1 MSTWFVSTVGQ
12 LVKLRPI
19 GNRPSGGR
27 YHDLRRS
34 IPITVA
40 LMAFATTGSLCA
52 QEPSIADRYLT
63 AIARQTWTSR
73 DATIASIRTPAEVE
87 QRQQFVR
94 AKLVELL
101 GGFPERNPLNARI
114 TGSFARDGYRVEK
127 LIFESRPKFYV
138 TADVYVPTAG
148 HAPYPAVLGVA
159 GHSDASKADPVYQR
173 GWIALAKR
181 GYLVVAFDPPGQGER
196 SQYFDPELGRS
207 RVGIG
212 TPEHS
217 NAGLQCIL
225 AGSNLAQYVV
235 WDGIRAVDYLLT
247 RGDVDP
253 KRLAVAGNSGGGMQA
268 AYLAALEPRLA
279 AAAPSCFLTTS
290 EKLWTDLGPQDAE
303 QNIIGSLAAGLDLKD
318 FALAFAPRPFQ
329 FLTATRDF
337 FPIVGAH
344 EAFAEAR
351 HIYEIMG
358 HAERVNFF
366 EYDDTHGWSQPRRE
380 ATYRWFQKWLND
392 QPLDEGAETQF
403 DVEPEPALWATPT
416 GQLETSLKGE
426 TVQSLN
432 AQLAERLAKQRPKLS
447 GDALKR
453 AIASRIGVPLIREP
467 RVPAVAHLGE
477 EGRDGYRIEKLTLE
491 TESGVRIPARLC
503 IPSSGPALMPAVLY
517 VNPNGGRPDAD
528 IEALARAGQ
537 IVLAPDLR
545 GWDATESDRAA
556 RPPHTS
562 LYRTS
567 MRAMLVGR
575 TMPGMQSTDLLGAF
589 DYLASLPNVDAARI
603 GLFAKGNAIAVALY
617 AAALE
622 PGIRKVICEG
632 GPVSYLEIVRE
643 RFHGEIADLI
653 VPGVL
658 QSFDLPEVA
667 AAISPRALWIVNPR
681 MPSGAREA
689 PAIAAA
695 QYNPAQAANF
705 RLLERPAGWP
715 LAKFYGP
722 WLAR

>member
-1 MSTWFVSTVGQ
+1 LTV
-12 LVKLRPI
+12 LVT
-19 GNRPSGGR
+19 
-27 YHDLRRS
+27 S
-34 IPITVA
+34 IAI
-40 LMAFATTGSLCA
+40 GSLWA

-63 AIARQTWTSR
+63 AIASQAWTAR
-73 DATIASIRTPAEVE
+73 NATIASIRTPAEVE
-87 QRQQFVR
+87 QRQRFIR
-94 AKLVELL
+94 SKLTELL
-101 GGFPERNPLNARI
+101 GGFPERTPLHARI

-127 LIFESRPKFYV
+127 LIFESRPRFYV
-138 TADVYVPTAG
+138 TADLYVPTSG
-148 HAPYPAVLGVA
+148 HAPFPAVLGVA
-159 GHSDASKADPVYQR
+159 GHSDASKAEPLYQR
-173 GWIALAKR
+173 GWISLAKR
-181 GYLVVAFDPPGQGER
+181 GYLVLAFDPPGQGER
-196 SQYFDPELGRS
+196 SEYFDAELGRS

-212 TPEHS
+212 TPEHT

-225 AGSNLAQYVV
+225 TGASLAQYVV

-247 RGDVDP
+247 RKDVDP
-253 KRLAVAGNSGGGMQA
+253 KRLAVAGNSGGGMQS

-279 AAAPSCFLTTS
+279 AAAPSCFLTSS

-303 QNIIGSLAAGLDLKD
+303 QNIVGSLAAGLDIKD
-318 FALAFAPRPFQ
+318 FALTFAPRPFQ

-337 FPIVGAH
+337 FPIAGAH
-344 EAFAEAR
+344 EAFAEASR
-351 HIYEIMG
+351 IYEIMG
-358 HAERVNFF
+358 HPERVNFF

-432 AQLAERLAKQRPKLS
+432 AQLAERLAKQRPKLA
-447 GDALKR
+447 GDALKL
-453 AIASRIGVPLIREP
+453 AISSRIGVPSIRKP
-467 RVPAVAHLGE
+467 HVPVVSFLGDE
-477 EGRDGYRIEKLTLE
+477 SRDGYRIDKLTLE
-491 TESGVRIPARLC
+491 TEPGVRISARLY
-503 IPSSGPALMPAVLY
+503 IPSQATGRLPPVLY
-517 VNPNGGRPDAD
+517 VNPNGAGPDAD

-537 IVLAPDLR
+537 IVLALALR
-545 GWDATESDRAA
+545 GWEGMAPDRSA
-556 RPPHTS
+556 RPPHTA

-575 TMPGMQSTDLLGAF
+575 TLPGLAVTDLLGAF
-589 DYLASLPNVDAARI
+589 DYLASLPQVDPERI
-603 GLFAKGNAIAVALY
+603 GLFAKGNAVAIALY

-632 GPVSYLEIVRE
+632 GPVSYLEIVRQ

-667 AAISPRALWIVNPR
+667 AAIAPRTLWIADPR

-689 PAIAAA
+689 PEIAAP
-695 QYNPAQAANF
+695 QYKPAAATNF
-705 RLLERPAGWP
+705 RLLERPAGWT
-715 LAKFYGP
+715 LAKVYGP